1 MKINHIK
8 IETPNLENT
17 IAFYKE
23 KLDLEV
29 IEVTNE
35 TATIQVGESLLTFI
49 QNKNNQPVYH
59 LAFNIPANQLK
70 EAINWSK
77 NRLDLI
83 HKENDLVV
91 SNFETWKAN
100 SVYFFDNNGNLLEFI
115 TRKDLKNETEKP
127 FNSQQI
133 LNISEI
139 GIVTEKPDELGK
151 ALIEKY
157 QLELFDK
164 NDNSE
169 VFTAIGDDEGL
180 LIIVKENR
188 NWFPTEIPAQA
199 FTTEI
204 KVIDKNNIHTINLN

>member
-8 IETPNLENT
+8 IETPNLEDT

-164 NDNSE
+164 NDNSK

>member
-8 IETPNLENT
+8 IETPNLEDT

-70 EAINWSK
+70 EAINWSE

>member
-8 IETPNLENT
+8 IETPNLEDT

-139 GIVTEKPDELGK
+139 GIVT
-151 ALIEKY
+151 
-157 QLELFDK
+157 
-164 NDNSE
+164 
-169 VFTAIGDDEGL
+169 
-180 LIIVKENR
+180 
-188 NWFPTEIPAQA
+188 
-199 FTTEI
+199 
-204 KVIDKNNIHTINLN
+204 

>member
-8 IETPNLENT
+8 IETPNLEDT

-29 IEVTNE
+29 TEVTNE
-35 TATIQVGESLLTFI
+35 TATIKVGESLLTFI
-49 QNKNNQPVYH
+49 QNNNSQPVYH

-70 EAINWSK
+70 EAISWSK

-115 TRKDLKNETEKP
+115 TRKDLKNETDIP

-204 KVIDKNNIHTINLN
+204 KVTDKNNTNTINIS

>member
-8 IETPNLENT
+8 IETPNLEDT

>member
-8 IETPNLENT
+8 IETPNLEDT
-17 IAFYKE
+17 IVFYKE
-23 KLDLEV
+23 KLDLV
-29 IEVTNE
+29 ITEVTNE

-83 HKENDLVV
+83 HKDNDLVV

-115 TRKDLKNETEKP
+115 TRKDLKNETEVS

-151 ALIEKY
+151 TLIEKY

-204 KVIDKNNIHTINLN
+204 KVTDKNNTNTINIS